1 MPEMDRVKRILEGS
15 RGMKD
20 NCAAAAEADIN
31 SLSFLGKLDGHTII
45 QAVVMSELLGR
56 PKARRRKRGRY

>member
-1 MPEMDRVKRILEGS
+1 MPEMDRAKRIFEGP
-15 RGMKD
+15 RGTKD
-20 NCAAAAEADIN
+20 NCIVAAEADIN
-31 SLSFLGKLDGHTII
+31 SLSFLEKLDGHTII